1 MLSQLKG
8 LGYLLLRTE
17 SRIGSPR
24 RGINSLAHIENVHKV
39 LVPVFCKCV
48 LVFTRTPSSQYY

>member
-1 MLSQLKG
+1 MLSQLKD

-24 RGINSLAHIENVHKV
+24 RGINSLAHIVNVHKV